1 MELTSL
7 KLETHGEDHG
17 ENKDI
22 LEWQDLETELVNVEF
37 YLIHHTL
44 LLEKILNINE
54 NFIFI
59 IIYKLL

>member
-1 MELTSL
+1 MELPLLDMELTSL

-22 LEWQDLETELVNVEF
+22 LEWQELETELECVEF

-44 LLEKILNINE
+44 LPTERL
-54 NFIFI
+54 
-59 IIYKLL
+59 